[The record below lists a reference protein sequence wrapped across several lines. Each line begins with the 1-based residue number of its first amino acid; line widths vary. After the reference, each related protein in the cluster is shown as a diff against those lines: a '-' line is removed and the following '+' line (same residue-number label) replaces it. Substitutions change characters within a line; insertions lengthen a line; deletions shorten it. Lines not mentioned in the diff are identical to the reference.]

1 MLTVVIGV
9 DYSVSEGVV
18 TSDGCSP
25 SNASSCYKIGT
36 WYWTMMT
43 MDFSVIMMIKKKSA
57 LKGSTKDR
65 TKRKSVQVDM
75 GKMLLGT

>member
-1 MLTVVIGV
+1 MLTIVIGE

-18 TSDGCSP
+18 TSDGCSQ
-25 SNASSCYKIGT
+25 SNAISCYKIGT
-36 WYWTMMT
+36 CYWTMMT
-43 MDFSVIMMIKKKSA
+43 MDFSVIMMIKQSA

-65 TKRKSVQVDM
+65 TKRKSAQVDM